1 MEKGIHYI
9 ENVFEYNDLLGVET
23 LHPLVSVIDL
33 SKAHPMKHVRHIFGF
48 YAIFLKEVKCGDLL
62 YGRQHYDYQEGT
74 LVCLAPGQVIGIE
87 DNGEVYQP
95 KGWAL
100 VFHPDLVRGTSL
112 GRNIREYSFFS
123 YEVNEALHLSE
134 REREMVVGCFLKIRQ
149 ELEHA
154 IDRHS
159 KRLIAINI
167 EMLLD
172 YCLRFYERQ
181 FITRENKNKTV
192 LEELETLLDD
202 YIASGRLQGARRL
215 FCGGSRPA
223 RRAAFGKMVRRRIVP
238 FPELFRRS
246 DQEGNRQIGPG
257 VHPTQVDRHGQGT
270 DSGTRQDDRTGR
282 LRTRL
287 PISAALYPSVQEN
300 HRPYPQRIPVGGTSG
315 VVAACIQSKN
325 SAATRLCSA
334 IFIRNPE
341 ISKTGFAS
349 DIRTSSYKTSK
360 SDQAA

>member
-1 MEKGIHYI
+1 MQKNEPTMEKGIHYI

-62 YGRQHYDYQEGT
+62 YGRQRYDYQEGT

-100 VFHPDLVRGTSL
+100 VFHPDLIRGTSL

-172 YCLRFYERQ
+172 DYFAGDRAQREGLPSVKWCAGELCLSPNYFGDLIKKETGKSAQEYIQLKLIATAKER
-181 FITRENKNKTV
+181 ILAPNKTIGQV
-192 LEELETLLDD
+192 AYELGFQYPQHFT
-202 YIASGRLQGARRL
+202 RL
-215 FCGGSRPA
+215 FKKITGLTPNEYRSAEHPA
-223 RRAAFGKMVRRRIVP
+223 
-238 FPELFRRS
+238 S
-246 DQEGNRQIGPG
+246 
-257 VHPTQVDRHGQGT
+257 
-270 DSGTRQDDRTGR
+270 
-282 LRTRL
+282 
-287 PISAALYPSVQEN
+287 
-300 HRPYPQRIPVGGTSG
+300 
-315 VVAACIQSKN
+315 
-325 SAATRLCSA
+325 
-334 IFIRNPE
+334 
-341 ISKTGFAS
+341 
-349 DIRTSSYKTSK
+349 
-360 SDQAA
+360 

>member
-62 YGRQHYDYQEGT
+62 YGRQRYDYQEGT

-100 VFHPDLVRGTSL
+100 VFHPDLIRGTSL

-159 KRLIAINI
+159 KRSSPSTSKCCSTTVCASTSGSSSPVRTSIMTFWPGSNGCSTTILRGIAPSAKG
-167 EMLLD
+167 
-172 YCLRFYERQ
+172 CLR
-181 FITRENKNKTV
+181 
-192 LEELETLLDD
+192 
-202 YIASGRLQGARRL
+202 
-215 FCGGSRPA
+215 
-223 RRAAFGKMVRRRIVP
+223 
-238 FPELFRRS
+238 
-246 DQEGNRQIGPG
+246 
-257 VHPTQVDRHGQGT
+257 
-270 DSGTRQDDRTGR
+270 
-282 LRTRL
+282 
-287 PISAALYPSVQEN
+287 
-300 HRPYPQRIPVGGTSG
+300 
-315 VVAACIQSKN
+315 
-325 SAATRLCSA
+325 
-334 IFIRNPE
+334 
-341 ISKTGFAS
+341 
-349 DIRTSSYKTSK
+349 
-360 SDQAA
+360 